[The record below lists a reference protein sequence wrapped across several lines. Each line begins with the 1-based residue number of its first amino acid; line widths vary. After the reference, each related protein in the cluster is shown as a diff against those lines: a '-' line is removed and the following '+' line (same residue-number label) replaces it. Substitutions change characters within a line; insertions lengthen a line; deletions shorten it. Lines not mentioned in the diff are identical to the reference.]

1 MAELLRSFRRF
12 AFRLLPVVCVLLL
25 PKFVVAQSSGNYCE
39 ASPVVRED
47 FRKLNAIDDEA
58 LPYKTRRDRQFAMLQ
73 ELLKKH
79 AGNFHVQRRY
89 QNHRQSSLIVDRDAL
104 IAEYREQM
112 QKNANDP
119 QATYLYTRLL
129 IGRDTKQSI
138 ELLQKLAQQSPDFPW
153 SLHTVGGDLHLRQF
167 PRRGKIERAVET
179 MDREVSLDHSRHRPD
194 NTQRRQRDDDG
205 RCTTCARAIGSVEG
219 HRRPELLGRSLG
231 A

>member
-1 MAELLRSFRRF
+1 MAELLRSFHRS

-25 PKFVVAQSSGNYCE
+25 PGFVVAQSSGNYCE

-47 FRKLNAIDDEA
+47 FRKLNAIDDED

-153 SLHTVGGDLHLRQF
+153 SHIQLAEIYTYANFRDGAKSNEQLKQWIAKCPSTIHGIAQITRSGD
-167 PRRGKIERAVET
+167 KEMMTA
-179 MDREVSLDHSRHRPD
+179 
-194 NTQRRQRDDDG
+194 
-205 RCTTCARAIGSVEG
+205 RCATCARAIGSIEG
-219 HRRPELLGRSLG
+219 PRRPELLG
-231 A
+231 